1 MRKFIERPLVP
12 DDLDRVEGKQ
22 KVTGTAS
29 YAAEY
34 DVPNVHY
41 GVLVNSTISKGKIS
55 SINTKDAERALGV
68 VAVVTHINRPQVPA
82 WDNKG
87 EQPPNQRVEG
97 QEFRVFFDDT
107 IYFDR
112 QPIAL
117 VIADTFERATYAAS
131 LVKATYKKETPST
144 NIKTKLDQSVTAK
157 QAKDYSRGDKDA
169 WKSAPVKI
177 EAHYSTPFQVHNP
190 METHA
195 ATIVWETPDKVTVYN
210 KTQATKIAQQDIMRT
225 FGLKAENVI
234 VHSPFVGG
242 AFGSSSRVWPEEM
255 AALIGAKKCGKP
267 VKVMLRRDE
276 AFNMVGYRPTSV
288 QHVAIGAQ
296 KDGTMIG
303 IQHEA
308 FGSTSQYE
316 KFAERITDPT
326 KALYKCANVT
336 TSYRLVPLDMS
347 TPCWTRGPGET
358 SGSFA
363 LESAVDELSYVLQ
376 MDPLELRLKNFAE
389 KDPDNSKPW
398 SSNYLKECYTSGA
411 KKFGWENR
419 KPQPMS
425 MQKDGWLLG
434 MGMAAGIYHA
444 GRSPATV
451 RATLRS
457 DGTLLVQTSVADTGP
472 GSATIMTQIAAEAM
486 GIDVRKV
493 EFQWGHSTLPP
504 APGQFGSQTTAST
517 GSGVYDAV
525 KALQKKIAGMLA
537 GKQDSVFAGSSPE
550 DFSFGDDII
559 LRENGN
565 KLSYNEALKELSVNE
580 IKAEFESKPTEEKE
594 QYSGYSFAA
603 HFVEVLVHPETKV
616 VKMNRVVCAIDAGR
630 VINKKTA
637 ASQVYGSMVWGTG
650 IALMEEGI
658 LDHRYGRYVNNDFA
672 NYHIPVNADI
682 CHVDVLFT
690 DKPDPILDPMGAKG
704 LGEIGLVGFAAA
716 VANAV
721 YHATG
726 KRVRDLPITLDKL
739 L

>member
-1 MRKFIERPLVP
+1 MGKFFDGKLVP
-12 DDLDRVEGKQ
+12 NDMDRIEGRQ
-22 KVTGTAS
+22 KVTGTAN

-34 DVPNVHY
+34 DVADVHY
-41 GVLVNSTISKGKIS
+41 GMMVNSTIAKGKIN
-55 SINTKDAERALGV
+55 SINTRDAERAPGV
-68 VAVVTHINRPQVPA
+68 VAVVTHLNRPRIPF
-82 WDNKG
+82 WDNPP
-87 EQPPNQRVEG
+87 EQQGNKRVEG

-117 VIADTFERATYAAS
+117 VIADTFERAIYAAS
-131 LVKATYKKETPST
+131 LVKATYKKEAPTT
-144 NIKTKLDQSVTAK
+144 NIKSNLSKAVMAK
-157 QAKDYSRGDKDA
+157 QAQDYTRGDKDA
-169 WKSAPVKI
+169 WQSAPIKI
-177 EAHYSTPFQVHNP
+177 EAQYTTPFQVHNP

-195 ATIVWETPDKVTVYN
+195 ATIVWDGPDKVTVYN

-225 FGLKAENVI
+225 FGLTAENVI

-255 AALIGAKKCGKP
+255 AALIGAKKSGKP

-296 KDGTMIG
+296 AEGTMVG
-303 IQHEA
+303 ILHEA

-326 KALYKCANVT
+326 KALYNCANVS

-363 LESAVDELSYVLQ
+363 LESAVDELSYALK
-376 MDPLELRLKNFAE
+376 MDPLDLRLKNFAE
-389 KDPDNSKPW
+389 KDPWNGKPW
-398 SSNYLKECYTSGA
+398 SSNYLKECYESGA
-411 KKFGWENR
+411 KKFGWKNR
-419 KPQPMS
+419 NPQPGS

-444 GRSPATV
+444 GRSSATV
-451 RATLRS
+451 SATLRS
-457 DGTLLVQTSVADTGP
+457 NGTLLVQTSVADTGP

-486 GIDVRKV
+486 GIDVSKV
-493 EFQWGHSTLPP
+493 EFQWGSSTLPP

-525 KALQKKIAGMLA
+525 KALQKKIAEMLS
-537 GKQDSVFAGSSPE
+537 GKPGWAFSGLPAEDISFAE
-550 DFSFGDDII
+550 EMIVDKNGD
-559 LRENGN
+559 
-565 KLSYNEALKELSVNE
+565 KVSYGDALNELSVKE
-580 IKAEFESKPTEEKE
+580 VKAEFESKPSEERE

-616 VKMNRVVCAIDAGR
+616 VKMNRVVCAVDAGR

-658 LDHRYGRYVNNDFA
+658 IDHRYGRYVNNDFA

-726 KRVRDLPITLDKL
+726 KRVRDLPITVDKL